1 MKVLEVFAMLLL
13 FNVGVEVMSEN
24 NYVRHDDESLASIFF
39 RIMKLSDYKVP
50 EVDSSGNT

>member
-13 FNVGVEVMSEN
+13 FNVGVEVMSED

-50 EVDSSGNT
+50 EVDSSGKT